1 MTFAE
6 PLLLL
11 GLLLVP
17 AGLLFY
23 RIVQRRRS
31 RYAVRFTNVDL
42 LGNLVPKTP
51 AWRRH
56 VPPAL
61 YLGAMAALV
70 FALARPSMTVA
81 VPREEATIILTMDV
95 SGSMEATDVSPS
107 RLAAAQKAA
116 ADFIDRLPKTF
127 KVGLV
132 AFSTTPRTLVQPTTD
147 RTQLHAALDDLR
159 ARGGTAMGDAIVASL
174 EAAGLDPSSVATD
187 PNAVPGTSAA
197 PDASAAPSA
206 SPDASASPAPSG
218 SAAPAKEK
226 PITAMVLLS
235 DGANSTG
242 AVEPIPAAEMAASL
256 NVPIYTIALGTADGV
271 VTVPDDQG
279 QLHTVNVP
287 PDTDTLATISE
298 LTSARSFQAPTASD
312 LDAIYQSLGSKIGYT
327 NEEQE
332 VTQWFAAAGL
342 LLVVAGAGLAA
353 HWFNRFP

>member
-1 MTFAE
+1 MIFAA
-6 PLLLL
+6 PILLL

-17 AGLLFY
+17 LALVVY

-31 RYAVRFTNVDL
+31 RYPVRFTNVDL
-42 LGNLVPKTP
+42 LGNLVPRTP

-61 YLGAMAALV
+61 YLGAIAALV
-70 FALARPSMTVA
+70 LALARPSMLVA

-95 SGSMEATDVSPS
+95 SGSMKAVDVEPS

-116 ADFIDRLPKTF
+116 SDFIDQLPAAF

-132 AFSTTPRTLVQPTTD
+132 AFSTAPRILVDPTTD
-147 RTQLHAALDDLR
+147 RAVLHQALDNLR
-159 ARGGTAMGDAIVASL
+159 AVGGTALGDAITTSL
-174 EAAGLDPSSVATD
+174 EAAGLDPAGASS
-187 PNAVPGTSAA
+187 G
-197 PDASAAPSA
+197 PSA
-206 SPDASASPAPSG
+206 SPDPSASPSTGPSASPSASATPAPSASG
-218 SAAPAKEK
+218 DTGTPSQ
-226 PITAMVLLS
+226 PIVATVLLS

-242 AVEPIPAAEMAASL
+242 QMEPVAAAEQAAAL
-256 NVPIYTIALGTADGV
+256 GVPVYTIALGTAEGV
-271 VTVPDDQG
+271 VEVQDDQG
-279 QLHTVNVP
+279 FPHILNVP
-287 PDTDTLATISE
+287 PDTDTLAAIAET
-298 LTSARSFQAPTASD
+298 TGGRFFQAPTAQD
-312 LDAIYQSLGSKIGYT
+312 LAQIYQSLGSRIGYT